1 MDSYL
6 NIISLALAFAALV
19 PVIAPGARSRWWVV
33 TVALLSG
40 VILVAVFQVF
50 KGYQQQM
57 EVERVEADISNL
69 LSLHGNGLT
78 FDQVYD
84 NLYYPTFQSTN
95 EALDDLV
102 ESRKVTSVKVEAVD
116 SIGNVYVIRKFLNE

>member
-19 PVIAPGARSRWWVV
+19 PVIAPGTKSRWWVV

-50 KGYQQQM
+50 SEYQQQE
-57 EVERVEADISNL
+57 EVGKVETDISNL
-69 LSLHGNGLT
+69 LALHGNGLT
-78 FDQVYD
+78 FDQIYD

-95 EALDDLV
+95 EALDNLV
-102 ESRKVTSVKVEAVD
+102 GGRKVTSVKVEAVD